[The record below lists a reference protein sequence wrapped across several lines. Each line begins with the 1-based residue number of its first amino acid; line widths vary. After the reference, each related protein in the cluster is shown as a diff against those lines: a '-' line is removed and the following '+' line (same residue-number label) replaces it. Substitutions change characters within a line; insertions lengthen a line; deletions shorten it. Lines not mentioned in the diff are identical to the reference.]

1 MPLDWTKPIQFENGE
16 PCELIETHPNGTPN
30 YPDCTRIIRRTGVD
44 TSTQGGL
51 MSSIWWMKEDGK
63 SNAPGFNVINVP
75 EVPHLHAIVFQEG
88 EWWVG
93 QCIEKDIAVQAKTF
107 EGVKEEF
114 KRTLEAYKE
123 IGKEKG
129 LVSPLEI
136 LP

>member
-1 MPLDWTKPIQFENGE
+1 
-16 PCELIETHPNGTPN
+16 
-30 YPDCTRIIRRTGVD
+30 
-44 TSTQGGL
+44 
-51 MSSIWWMKEDGK
+51 MSDGSCRDGK

-136 LP
+136 LPATPSSVIEKSQGQKIDIGEI